1 MRRATKAVLAC
12 SAAAIAM
19 LGLAGCTTDADTVS
33 RNLSTAAEQFEV
45 QRTITAINGIT
56 DQEMLRIEGRCSVET
71 GDSMLSGSL
80 EITCMIGPDQ
90 YAKHFVGLSDN
101 VSFVVQQTDTKDV
114 SRYHHRV
121 LIKPENVLPEFDYEA
136 GEQ

>member
-1 MRRATKAVLAC
+1 
-12 SAAAIAM
+12 
-19 LGLAGCTTDADTVS
+19 
-33 RNLSTAAEQFEV
+33 
-45 QRTITAINGIT
+45 
-56 DQEMLRIEGRCSVET
+56 
-71 GDSMLSGSL
+71 
-80 EITCMIGPDQ
+80 MIGPDQ